1 MKLTVIGSGVLIPQT
16 ERGNSGYFL
25 ETEHHSI
32 LIDGGSGTLRKF
44 PEFNLNYRKIDTICY
59 SHLHPDH
66 TMDLI
71 PLLFAFKNDPN
82 VKTQGRP
89 LQIIGPKGFQS
100 FFDRMMDIFGQW
112 VLPDDLEI
120 KIKEV
125 TREKIALT
133 DVNIMCSRTIH
144 TDHSVT
150 FRFDDGAGNDIFYS
164 GDTTLCDEL
173 IESARG
179 VKTLIL
185 ECSAPDEMKQENHL
199 TPTECGKIAAE
210 TNSKK
215 LVLTHFY
222 PEVLKTDIL
231 GTVSKYY
238 KGNIEMAYDGMVI
251 DV

>member
-1 MKLTVIGSGVLIPQT
+1 MKLTVIGSGVLIPQAG
-16 ERGNSGYFL
+16 RGNSGYFL

-44 PEFNLNYRKIDTICY
+44 PVFNLNYRNIDTICY

-71 PLLFAFKNDPN
+71 PLLFAFNHDPKVLTN
-82 VKTQGRP
+82 GRT
-89 LQIIGPKGFQS
+89 LNIIGPKGFRS
-100 FFDRMMDIFGQW
+100 FFEKMMDIFGQW
-112 VLPDDLEI
+112 VLPKDLEI

-125 TREKIALT
+125 TREKIPLT
-133 DVNIMCSRTIH
+133 DVNILCSRTRH
-144 TDHSVT
+144 TDHSIT
-150 FRFDDGAGNDIFYS
+150 FRYDDGKGNDIFYS
-164 GDTTLCDEL
+164 GDTTLCAEL
-173 IESARG
+173 IESARD

-185 ECSAPDEMKQENHL
+185 ECSTPDKMKSKKHL

-210 TNSKK
+210 THCNK

-231 GTVSKYY
+231 GAVSKYY
-238 KGNIEMAYDGMVI
+238 NGNIEMAYDGMVI

>member
-1 MKLTVIGSGVLIPQT
+1 MKLTVIGSGVLIPQIG
-16 ERGNSGYFL
+16 RGNSGYFL
-25 ETEHHSI
+25 KTEHHSI

-44 PEFNLNYRKIDTICY
+44 PEFNLDYRNIDTICY

-164 GDTTLCDEL
+164 GDTTLCEEL

>member
-1 MKLTVIGSGVLIPQT
+1 MKLTIIGSGVLIPQT
-16 ERGNSGYFL
+16 GRGNSGYFL

-44 PEFNLNYRKIDTICY
+44 PEFNLDYRKIDTICY

-71 PLLFAFKNDPN
+71 PLLFAFKHDPK
-82 VKTQGRP
+82 VQPLDRT

-100 FFDRMMDIFGQW
+100 FFNRMMDIFGQW
-112 VLPDDLEI
+112 VLTEDLEI

-125 TREKIALT
+125 TREKIPLT
-133 DVNIMCSRTIH
+133 DVNIICNRTIH

-150 FRFDDGAGNDIFYS
+150 YRFDDGKGNDIFYS
-164 GDTTLCDEL
+164 GDTILCEEL

-185 ECSAPDEMKQENHL
+185 ECSAPDEMKSENHL

-210 TNSKK
+210 SKCEI

-231 GTVSKYY
+231 GTISRYY
-238 KGNIEMAYDGMVI
+238 NGKIEMAYDGMVI
-251 DV
+251 NV

>member
-1 MKLTVIGSGVLIPQT
+1 MKLTVIGSGVLIPQAG
-16 ERGNSGYFL
+16 RGNSGYFF

-44 PEFNLNYRKIDTICY
+44 PEFNLDYRKIDTICY

-71 PLLFAFKNDPN
+71 PLLFAFKHDPK
-82 VKTQGRP
+82 VQTLDRT

-100 FFDRMMDIFGQW
+100 FFNRMMDIFGQW
-112 VLPDDLEI
+112 VLPEDMDI

-133 DVNIMCSRTIH
+133 DLNITCNRTIH
-144 TDHSVT
+144 TDHSIT
-150 FRFDDGAGNDIFYS
+150 FRFDDGTGNDIFYS
-164 GDTTLCDEL
+164 GDTTLCTEL
-173 IESARG
+173 IESAHDA
-179 VKTLIL
+179 KILIL

-199 TPTECGKIAAE
+199 TPSKCGKIACE
-210 TNSKK
+210 TKCKK

-231 GTVSKYY
+231 GTVSEYY
-238 KGNIEMAYDGMVI
+238 NGKIEMAYDGMI
-251 DV
+251 IHP